1 MVHFFQGEAV
11 RELHK
16 HYHFV
21 ILNVSEESEPTVTT
35 YGSNT
40 PLCIY
45 RFFAKLR
52 TYLNVEITQGV
63 SEANDRA
70 K

>member
-21 ILNVSEESEPTVTT
+21 ILNVSEESE
-35 YGSNT
+35 YT
-40 PLCIY
+40 PLHLQI
-45 RFFAKLR
+45 LR
-52 TYLNVEITQGV
+52 KAQNVP
-63 SEANDRA
+63 
-70 K
+70 